1 MIATTVFGKGT
12 RLRSAILCFFL
23 LVIVFVP
30 GGVGATAFKSDP
42 YQPVHESWERFGAV
56 FSRVVT
62 HYYDVDVNHSH
73 LMRAAIEGLLRELDS
88 YSQYFDEDGLRQLR
102 QDTTGRFA
110 GLGITVGIKDH
121 YPVVIAPMEGTP
133 AIRAGLLPGD
143 LIVAIE
149 GEDSFDL
156 SLEEVVN
163 TLRGEPGSVVRIT
176 VARPGHPQWDVAITR
191 ELIKIRSVALADLI
205 QPQIGYISMKQ
216 TRFSEDTAF
225 EVEQALKKLSSS
237 GIEGLVLDLRGNPGG
252 LLTQAAEV
260 ADLFLSKG
268 DPIVSIRERDGGRE
282 ETRYSQRLPV
292 FAEHPMA
299 VLIDGGSASAAEIVA
314 GAIQDNDRGLVVGT
328 TSFGKGSVQ
337 TIFDLHEQEDT
348 ALKLTTALYYTPSG
362 RSIHR
367 DANDLSPFRSLQI
380 PVGDIEV
387 PAVLLLNVLLEAD
400 DYPSAHADLRA
411 RFDVEAEDAHQLL
424 QLELGDLV
432 GRKGA
437 ELPVAAGFDTSG
449 KRYQTRNG
457 RTVFGG
463 GGITPDIVVEPEEMP
478 YLVQHLQRGRHFF
491 DFVVDY
497 VGSEGRA
504 NEEFRI
510 EVDHR
515 MVEAFREFV
524 PDSIIAA
531 NDGIKELRELRH
543 QAFAAGWGES
553 AKSMLDSLEKILETK
568 ATAPAFS
575 PQIEPYIRASLRREL
590 ALRLH
595 GRRASLL
602 AELEKDPQL
611 EEAVILVK
619 DREKFSRLLVGG

>member
-1 MIATTVFGKGT
+1 M
-12 RLRSAILCFFL
+12 RSAILFFA
-23 LVIVFVP
+23 FV
-30 GGVGATAFKSDP
+30 VMFFASEQIAATPFKSDP

-56 FSRVVT
+56 YSRVVM
-62 HYYDVDVNHSH
+62 HYYDDVNHSR

-88 YSQYFDEDGLRQLR
+88 YSQYFDEEGLRQLR

-149 GEDSFDL
+149 GEDTFDL

-176 VARPGHPQWDVAITR
+176 VARSGHSQWGVAITR

-205 QPQIGYISMKQ
+205 HPRIGYISMKQ

-225 EVEQALKKLSSS
+225 EVEQALKELSSS
-237 GIEGLVLDLRGNPGG
+237 GMKGLVLDLRGNPGG

-260 ADLFLSKG
+260 ADLFLSKR

-282 ETRYSQRLPV
+282 ETRYSQRRPV
-292 FAEHPMA
+292 YAKHPMV

-328 TSFGKGSVQ
+328 ASFGKGSVQ
-337 TIFDLHEQEDT
+337 TIFDLHELEDT

-367 DANDLSPFRSLQI
+367 DANDLSTFRSLQI

-387 PAVLLLNVLLEAD
+387 PAALLLSVILDAD
-400 DYPSAHADLRA
+400 DYASAHADLRA
-411 RFDVEAEDAHQLL
+411 RFDVETEDAHQLL
-424 QLELGDLV
+424 QFQLGDLV
-432 GRKGA
+432 GHLRS
-437 ELPVAAGFDTSG
+437 ELPADVRFDITG

-463 GGITPDIVVEPEEMP
+463 GGITPDIVVETGQLP

-497 VGSEGRA
+497 VGSKAVNSEAHRL
-504 NEEFRI
+504 
-510 EVDHR
+510 EVDR
-515 MVEAFREFV
+515 GMVEAFRAFV
-524 PDSIIAA
+524 PDSILAA
-531 NDGIKELRELRH
+531 NDGRRELSELRQR
-543 QAFAAGWGES
+543 AGAAGWGKS
-553 AKSMLDSLEKILETK
+553 AKAMLDSLENILK
-568 ATAPAFS
+568 SRAMIPAFS
-575 PQIEPYIRASLRREL
+575 PKVEPYVRASLRREL

-602 AELEKDPQL
+602 AELEEDPQL
-611 EEAVILVK
+611 EEAVTLIK
-619 DREKFSRLLVGG
+619 DGERFRRLLAGG

>member
-1 MIATTVFGKGT
+1 M
-12 RLRSAILCFFL
+12 RSAILFFVPMVML
-23 LVIVFVP
+23 LVSERN
-30 GGVGATAFKSDP
+30 GATPLRSDP
-42 YQPVHESWERFGAV
+42 YQPVNESWERFGAV
-56 FSRVVT
+56 YSRVVM
-62 HYYDVDVNHSH
+62 HYYDDVNHSR

-88 YSQYFDEDGLRQLR
+88 YSQYFDDEGLRQLR

-149 GEDSFDL
+149 GENTFDL

-176 VARPGHPQWDVAITR
+176 LARPGYSQWDVAITR
-191 ELIKIRSVALADLI
+191 ELIKIKSVALADLI
-205 QPQIGYISMKQ
+205 HPRIGYISMKQ
-216 TRFSEDTAF
+216 TRFSEDTAS
-225 EVEQALKKLSSS
+225 EVEQALKELGTS
-237 GIEGLVLDLRGNPGG
+237 GMEGLVLDLRGNPGG

-260 ADLFLSKG
+260 ADLFLSKR
-268 DPIVSIRERDGGRE
+268 DPIVSVRERDGGRE
-282 ETRYSQRLPV
+282 ETRYSQRPPV
-292 FAEHPMA
+292 YAEDPMV

-337 TIFDLHEQEDT
+337 TIFDLHEREDS

-367 DANDLSPFRSLQI
+367 DGNDLRTFLSLQI
-380 PVGDIEV
+380 PVGDVAV
-387 PAVLLLNVLLEAD
+387 PATLLLSVILKAD
-400 DYPSAHADLRA
+400 DYATAKADLRA
-411 RFDVEAEDAHQLL
+411 RFDVETDEANQLL
-424 QLELGDLV
+424 DFQLGDLV
-432 GRKGA
+432 GHMRSEGPGGA
-437 ELPVAAGFDTSG
+437 RFDVSE

-463 GGITPDIVVEPEEMP
+463 GGITPDIVIEPEELP
-478 YLVQHLQRGRHFF
+478 YLVQRLQRGRHFF

-497 VGSEGRA
+497 VGSEGMDSEDYRL
-504 NEEFRI
+504 
-510 EVDHR
+510 EVDRR

-524 PDSIIAA
+524 PDSILAA
-531 NDGIKELRELRH
+531 NDGRRELAELRQR
-543 QAFAAGWGES
+543 AGDAAWGEQ
-553 AKSMLDSLEKILETK
+553 AKAMLDSLENILQSKST
-568 ATAPAFS
+568 TPAFS
-575 PQIEPYIRASLRREL
+575 PQIEPYIRAGLRREL

-595 GRRASLL
+595 GRRARLL
-602 AELEKDPQL
+602 AELEEDVQL
-611 EEAVILVK
+611 EEAVTLIR
-619 DREKFSRLLVGG
+619 DRERFRRLLAGG

>member
-1 MIATTVFGKGT
+1 MARISLPDKRFLRQKELKMTATTVLGKGT
-12 RLRSAILCFFL
+12 ILRWGILF
-23 LVIVFVP
+23 FVP
-30 GGVGATAFKSDP
+30 MVMFPVPGRIGGTPLKTDP

-62 HYYDVDVNHSH
+62 HYYDDVNHSR

-176 VARPGHPQWDVAITR
+176 VARPGHSQWDVVITR

-205 QPQIGYISMKQ
+205 HPQIGYISMKQ

-237 GIEGLVLDLRGNPGG
+237 GIEALVLDLRGNPGG

-282 ETRYSQRLPV
+282 ETRYSQRPPV
-292 FAEHPMA
+292 YAEHPMV

-314 GAIQDNDRGLVVGT
+314 GAIQDNDRGLVVGK

-380 PVGDIEV
+380 PVGEIEV

-411 RFDVEAEDAHQLL
+411 RFDVEAEEAHQLL
-424 QLELGDLV
+424 QLQLGDLV
-432 GRKGA
+432 GRKWA
-437 ELPVAAGFDTSG
+437 ELPVEAGIRCFREPVSDPERTDGFRGWRNHPGHRRRTRRTALPRSAPAERAPFLRFCRRLCRVRRKGERGVPSGGRSSHGGSIPRICSRLDPCG
-449 KRYQTRNG
+449 KRRPQGTAR
-457 RTVFGG
+457 V
-463 GGITPDIVVEPEEMP
+463 
-478 YLVQHLQRGRHFF
+478 
-491 DFVVDY
+491 
-497 VGSEGRA
+497 
-504 NEEFRI
+504 
-510 EVDHR
+510 
-515 MVEAFREFV
+515 
-524 PDSIIAA
+524 AA
-531 NDGIKELRELRH
+531 
-543 QAFAAGWGES
+543 
-553 AKSMLDSLEKILETK
+553 
-568 ATAPAFS
+568 P
-575 PQIEPYIRASLRREL
+575 SLRR
-590 ALRLH
+590 RL
-595 GRRASLL
+595 GRIGENDAG
-602 AELEKDPQL
+602 Q
-611 EEAVILVK
+611 
-619 DREKFSRLLVGG
+619 SRKNPADQSNGSRVFPTGRTLHTGESSS

>member
-1 MIATTVFGKGT
+1 MVATEAAKRKQM
-12 RLRSAILCFFL
+12 RLAIL
-23 LVIVFVP
+23 VFVP
-30 GGVGATAFKSDP
+30 MVLFFVSERVGATPSRTDP

-56 FSRVVT
+56 FSRVVM
-62 HYYDVDVNHSH
+62 HYYDDVNHSH

-88 YSQYFDEDGLRQLR
+88 YSQYFDEEGLRQLR

-133 AIRAGLLPGD
+133 AKRAGLLPGD

-149 GEDSFDL
+149 GEDAFDL
-156 SLEEVVN
+156 SLDEVVN

-176 VARPGHPQWDVAITR
+176 VARPGNSQWDVAITR
-191 ELIKIRSVALADLI
+191 ELIKIRSVALADMI
-205 QPQIGYISMKQ
+205 HPRIGYISMKQ

-237 GIEGLVLDLRGNPGG
+237 GMEALVLDLRGNPGG

-260 ADLFLSKG
+260 ADLFLSKR

-292 FAEHPMA
+292 FAEHPMV

-337 TIFDLHEQEDT
+337 TIFDLHEQEDS
-348 ALKLTTALYYTPSG
+348 ALKLTTALYYTPCG

-367 DANDLSPFRSLQI
+367 DKSELSPFRTLQI
-380 PVGDIEV
+380 PVGEMEV
-387 PAVLLLNVLLEAD
+387 PAAFLLNVILEAD

-411 RFDVEAEDAHQLL
+411 RFDVEAEEAHQLL
-424 QLELGDLV
+424 QLQLGDLA
-432 GRKGA
+432 GRTRPELAA
-437 ELPVAAGFDTSG
+437 EAGLDATG

-463 GGITPDIVVEPEEMP
+463 GGITPDIVVEPEELP
-478 YLVQHLQRGRHFF
+478 HLVQNLQRGRHFF

-497 VGSEGRA
+497 VGSEVMGS
-504 NEEFRI
+504 EEPGM

-515 MVEAFREFV
+515 MIEAFREFV
-524 PDSIIAA
+524 PDSILAA
-531 NDGIKELRELRH
+531 NDGRKELGELRN
-543 QAFAAGWGES
+543 QVGAAGWGES
-553 AKSMLDSLEKILETK
+553 AEVMLDSLDQILQSS
-568 ATAPAFS
+568 AVNPAFS
-575 PQIEPYIRASLRREL
+575 PQVEPYIRANLRREL

-595 GRRASLL
+595 GHRASLL
-602 AELEKDPQL
+602 AELEEDPLL
-611 EEAVILVK
+611 EEAVTLIK
-619 DREKFSRLLVGG
+619 DREKFSRLLAGG

>member
-1 MIATTVFGKGT
+1 MK
-12 RLRSAILCFFL
+12 SAILFF
-23 LVIVFVP
+23 VSMGMFFPPERIS
-30 GGVGATAFKSDP
+30 ATPSKADP
-42 YQPVHESWERFGAV
+42 FQPVHESWERFGAV
-56 FSRVVT
+56 FSRVVV
-62 HYYDVDVNHSH
+62 HYYDDVNHSR

-149 GEDSFDL
+149 GEDAFDL
-156 SLEEVVN
+156 NLEEVVN

-176 VARPGHPQWDVAITR
+176 VARPGHSQWDVAITR

-205 QPQIGYISMKQ
+205 HPRIGYIGMKQ

-237 GIEGLVLDLRGNPGG
+237 GMEALVLDLRGNPGG

-260 ADLFLSKG
+260 ADLFLSKR

-292 FAEHPMA
+292 FAEHPMV

-367 DANDLSPFRSLQI
+367 DGNDLSSFLSLQI
-380 PVGDIEV
+380 TVGDLEV

-400 DYPSAHADLRA
+400 DYASAHADLQA
-411 RFDVEAEDAHQLL
+411 RFEVEAEEAHQLL
-424 QLELGDLV
+424 QLQLGELV
-432 GRKGA
+432 GRKRSDF
-437 ELPVAAGFDTSG
+437 PVEAGLDISG
-449 KRYQTRNG
+449 NRYQTRNG

-463 GGITPDIVVEPEEMP
+463 GGITPDIVVESEELP

-497 VGSEGRA
+497 VGSEARA
-504 NEEFRI
+504 SEEFRM

-515 MVEAFREFV
+515 MLEAFREFV
-524 PDSIIAA
+524 PDSILAE
-531 NDGIKELRELRH
+531 NHGLRELQDLRN

-553 AKSMLDSLEKILETK
+553 ANSMLDSLEKTLQSK
-568 ATAPAFS
+568 ASAPAFS
-575 PQIEPYIRASLRREL
+575 PRVEPYIRASLRREL

-602 AELEKDPQL
+602 AELEEDPQL
-611 EEAVILVK
+611 EEAVTLIK
-619 DREKFSRLLVGG
+619 DRERFRRLLAGG

>member
-1 MIATTVFGKGT
+1 M
-12 RLRSAILCFFL
+12 RSAILFFAPMVL
-23 LVIVFVP
+23 FLAP
-30 GGVGATAFKSDP
+30 DQTAGTPFKTDP
-42 YQPVHESWERFGAV
+42 YRPVHESWERFGAV
-56 FSRVVT
+56 YSRVVM
-62 HYYDVDVNHSH
+62 HYYDDVNHSR

-88 YSQYFDEDGLRQLR
+88 YSQYFDEEGLRQLR

-143 LIVAIE
+143 MIVAIE
-149 GEDSFDL
+149 GEDAFDL

-176 VARPGHPQWDVAITR
+176 ISRPGNSQWDVAITR
-191 ELIKIRSVALADLI
+191 ELIKIKSVALADLVH
-205 QPQIGYISMKQ
+205 PRIGYISMKQ

-225 EVEQALKKLSSS
+225 EVEQALEKLSSS
-237 GIEGLVLDLRGNPGG
+237 GMEGLVLDLRGNPGG

-260 ADLFLSKG
+260 ADLFLPKR

-282 ETRYSQRLPV
+282 ETRFSQRRPV
-292 FAEHPMA
+292 YAEHPMV

-337 TIFDLHEQEDT
+337 TIFDLHEQKDT

-367 DANDLSPFRSLQI
+367 DANDMSTFRSVQV
-380 PVGDIEV
+380 PVGEIEV
-387 PAVLLLNVLLEAD
+387 SVASLLNVILEAD
-400 DYPSAHADLRA
+400 DYATAQADLRA
-411 RFDVEAEDAHQLL
+411 RFDVETEEAHQLL
-424 QLELGDLV
+424 QLQLGDLV
-432 GRKGA
+432 GHMRS
-437 ELPVAAGFDTSG
+437 ELPADMGFDITG

-463 GGITPDIVVEPEEMP
+463 GGINPDIVVRSQELP
-478 YLVQHLQRGRHFF
+478 YLVQHLQRGRLFF

-497 VGSEGRA
+497 VGSEAKSSGGHL
-504 NEEFRI
+504 I
-510 EVDHR
+510 EVDRR
-515 MVEAFREFV
+515 MVKAFREFV
-524 PDSIIAA
+524 PDSILAA
-531 NDGIKELRELRH
+531 NDGRTELREFRE
-543 QAFAAGWGES
+543 QAGAAGWGES
-553 AKSMLDSLEKILETK
+553 AKAMLDSLENIMQSRALT
-568 ATAPAFS
+568 PAFS
-575 PQIEPYIRASLRREL
+575 PQVEPYIRASLRREL

-602 AELEKDPQL
+602 AELNEDPQL
-611 EEAVILVK
+611 EEAVTLIK
-619 DREKFSRLLVGG
+619 DRERFYRLLAGG

>member
-1 MIATTVFGKGT
+1 M
-12 RLRSAILCFFL
+12 RSAILFFA
-23 LVIVFVP
+23 FV
-30 GGVGATAFKSDP
+30 VMFFASEQIAATPFKSDP

-56 FSRVVT
+56 YSRVVM
-62 HYYDVDVNHSH
+62 HYYDDVNHSR

-88 YSQYFDEDGLRQLR
+88 YSQYFDEEGLRQLR

-110 GLGITVGIKDH
+110 GLGITVGIKDR

-149 GEDSFDL
+149 GEDTFDL

-176 VARPGHPQWDVAITR
+176 VARSGHSQWGVAITR

-205 QPQIGYISMKQ
+205 HPRIGYISMKQ

-225 EVEQALKKLSSS
+225 EVEQALKELSSS
-237 GIEGLVLDLRGNPGG
+237 GMEGLVLDLRGNPGG

-260 ADLFLSKG
+260 ADLFLSKR

-282 ETRYSQRLPV
+282 ETRYSQRRPV
-292 FAEHPMA
+292 YAKHPMV

-328 TSFGKGSVQ
+328 ASFGKGSVQ
-337 TIFDLHEQEDT
+337 TIFDLHELEDT

-367 DANDLSPFRSLQI
+367 DANDLSTFRLLQI

-387 PAVLLLNVLLEAD
+387 PAALLLSVILDAD
-400 DYPSAHADLRA
+400 DYASAHADLRA
-411 RFDVEAEDAHQLL
+411 RFDVETEDAHQLL
-424 QLELGDLV
+424 QFQLGDLV
-432 GRKGA
+432 GHLRS
-437 ELPVAAGFDTSG
+437 ELPADVRFDITG

-463 GGITPDIVVEPEEMP
+463 GGITPDIVVETGELP

-497 VGSEGRA
+497 VGSKAVNSEAHRL
-504 NEEFRI
+504 
-510 EVDHR
+510 EVDR
-515 MVEAFREFV
+515 GMVEAFREFV
-524 PDSIIAA
+524 PDSILAA
-531 NDGIKELRELRH
+531 NDGRRELSELRQR
-543 QAFAAGWGES
+543 AGGAGWGES
-553 AKSMLDSLEKILETK
+553 AKAMLDSLENILK
-568 ATAPAFS
+568 SRAMIPAFS
-575 PQIEPYIRASLRREL
+575 PKVEPYVRASLRREL

-602 AELEKDPQL
+602 AELEEDPQL
-611 EEAVILVK
+611 EEAVTLIK
-619 DREKFSRLLVGG
+619 DGERFRRLLAGG